1 MKSGWIWLDPVGSGF
16 GTWPRRTMQTDKR
29 SMCAANSRR
38 SSESLTLSALFGGTD
53 HWPKPEIDG
62 NEEEI
67 TWRSREI
74 WPFVICSY
82 FFGSLSSPPLSLFF
96 GFAALDLSGL

>member
-1 MKSGWIWLDPVGSGF
+1 
-16 GTWPRRTMQTDKR
+16 MQTDKR

-67 TWRSREI
+67 TFRLTNGDLMRSGHLQT
-74 WPFVICSY
+74 
-82 FFGSLSSPPLSLFF
+82 FFPALSVLSLSLSL
-96 GFAALDLSGL
+96 ALFDLLL

>member
-1 MKSGWIWLDPVGSGF
+1 
-16 GTWPRRTMQTDKR
+16 MQTDKR

-67 TWRSREI
+67 TFRLTNGDLMRSGHLQT
-74 WPFVICSY
+74 
-82 FFGSLSSPPLSLFF
+82 FFSGSLSSLSLSLSL
-96 GFAALDLSGL
+96 ALFDLLL